1 MKKILIATD
10 LSPRSDRALERAL
23 AIGKQLGAEVV
34 ALHVV
39 DDGLPGEIAER
50 QQRHAE
56 QAIRA
61 MVAGLAGQPTSH
73 FSVTTVRGKDYAEV
87 LAHAEV
93 LGAELLIIGTHRY
106 KSRDLVAGT
115 TAERVIRLGACPT
128 LVVRERVAGP
138 YASILA
144 PVDLSVHSRRALEV
158 AVAIAPGS
166 RLHLLHAY
174 DAALRTSLPAETREA
189 IARGEEKRFRSMI
202 EHELK
207 EVCRKLPAGTS
218 KPELTLRRGSVLE
231 ALREE
236 ASRVNPD
243 LVAVGTHGR
252 TGAARDYLGSVAEA
266 ILVDPPTDLLIA
278 KAW

>member
-23 AIGKQLGAEVV
+23 AIGQQLGAEVV

-61 MVAGLAGQPTSH
+61 MVAGLAGQPPSH
-73 FSVTTVRGKDYAEV
+73 FGVTTVRGKDYAEV

-93 LGAELLIIGTHRY
+93 MGAELLVIGTHRH

-158 AVAIAPGS
+158 AVTIAPGG

-174 DAALRTSLPAETREA
+174 DVTMRTALSAETSEA
-189 IARGEEKRFRSMI
+189 IVRGEEKQFRAMI
-202 EHELK
+202 EHEL
-207 EVCRKLPAGTS
+207 VDVRRHLPPGTG

-231 ALREE
+231 ALREQVL
-236 ASRVNPD
+236 RINPD

-266 ILVDPPTDLLIA
+266 ILSDPSTDLLIA
-278 KAW
+278 KA